1 MDVRRFCTTA
11 RVVIVA
17 GKGGVGKTTVTA
29 ALAVCAAR
37 AGLSVLIVEVEGKS
51 GLAAC
56 FGSRDLGYAE
66 IDLAPGIRARTLT
79 PEAALADWLEGN
91 GFGRVAR
98 RLGASGVLDVV
109 ASAVPGVQDILVL
122 GKVKSIEVR
131 REFDLVIVDA
141 PAAGHAVSF
150 LTSPL
155 GLLDAVAVG
164 PIRQQATDVV
174 AMLSDPT
181 RCQVLLVTAPEE
193 TPVREAAETAFA
205 LEDRVGVALMPIVVN
220 GLYPE
225 VGRPD
230 DDAGPDAIARDAA
243 EVLPELLPD
252 ASFAAVNLFFPDPW
266 PKKRHHKRRLLQPEF
281 LTEIARV
288 LAVDGLFHFA
298 TDWAPYGA
306 HALELLAADARFA
319 SLEAAQVCDTP
330 LAFRPPTK
338 FERRGRRLGH
348 EVLDLY
354 YRRLA
359 TAAQAAPLPDG
370 SAAR

>member
-1 MDVRRFCTTA
+1 MLFRSRRPGRATQAQRRALSELWPRFGLDSRTGPLDLRA
-11 RVVIVA
+11 LFGREAPRVLDIGFGDGEA
-17 GKGGVGKTTVTA
+17 LVTSA
-29 ALAVCAAR
+29 ANYPSLDYL
-37 AGLSVLIVEVEGKS
+37 GVEVHE
-51 GLAAC
+51 
-56 FGSRDLGYAE
+56 
-66 IDLAPGIRARTLT
+66 PGI
-79 PEAALADWLEGN
+79 
-91 GFGRVAR
+91 
-98 RLGASGVLDVV
+98 
-109 ASAVPGVQDILVL
+109 
-122 GKVKSIEVR
+122 
-131 REFDLVIVDA
+131 
-141 PAAGHAVSF
+141 GH
-150 LTSPL
+150 
-155 GLLDAVAVG
+155 LL
-164 PIRQQATDVV
+164 
-174 AMLSDPT
+174 
-181 RCQVLLVTAPEE
+181 LLVEKAGVTN
-193 TPVREAAETAFA
+193 VR
-205 LEDRVGVALMPIVVN
+205 V
-220 GLYPE
+220 
-225 VGRPD
+225 
-230 DDAGPDAIARDAA
+230 IARDAA